1 MIVSP
6 HITAQLSNE
15 RKLGFEAAA
24 ASRRGSR
31 RRLNRGRGQAPVVP
45 AGEIV
50 IRRAA
55 PADGSS
61 LARLA
66 EVDGKHLPDGPFL
79 LAEVEGEPQAAL
91 SLAGGVAVADPF
103 RPTAVLVSLLAVRA
117 GQLAA

>member
-1 MIVSP
+1 MIVST
-6 HITAQLSNE
+6 HITAQLANE
-15 RKLGFEAAA
+15 REISFQAAA
-24 ASRRGSR
+24 TSRRGSGRWLNR
-31 RRLNRGRGQAPVVP
+31 RRGTAPVVP

-55 PADGSS
+55 PADRGS

-91 SLAGGVAVADPF
+91 SLEGGVSVADPF

>member
-6 HITAQLSNE
+6 HITAQLANE
-15 RKLGFEAAA
+15 RELGFQVAA
-24 ASRRGSR
+24 ASRRRSGGWLS
-31 RRLNRGRGQAPVVP
+31 RGRGTAPVVP

-55 PADGSS
+55 PADRSS

-79 LAEVEGEPQAAL
+79 LAEVEGEPHAAL

-103 RPTAVLVSLLAVRA
+103 RPTALLVSLLAVRA